1 MFYTLCKHEKTFK
14 VYLEVESVDSVSEV
28 DLLDKKDFPWFLVN
42 FLYLDSN
49 EGELG
54 IQNGQKP
61 VDGVRGRQEWAVRT
75 DGRWEEMSGE
85 PLHDISICRK

>member
-1 MFYTLCKHEKTFK
+1 MFYILCKHEKTFK

-28 DLLDKKDFPWFLVN
+28 GLLDKKDFPWFLVD
-42 FLYLDSN
+42 FLCLDSN

-61 VDGVRGRQEWAVRT
+61 VDGWGVQAGVSSA
-75 DGRWEEMSGE
+75 DGRWEVMSGE
-85 PLHDISICRK
+85 PLQDISICRK

>member
-1 MFYTLCKHEKTFK
+1 M
-14 VYLEVESVDSVSEV
+14 YLEVESVDSVSEV

-61 VDGVRGRQEWAVRT
+61 VDGVRGRQE
-75 DGRWEEMSGE
+75 
-85 PLHDISICRK
+85 